1 MIDKLIKFDIF
12 KNKAPL
18 YFILSHKFLYAID
31 YRSFCIEILYI
42 CILLLKKNH
51 MIFLQNKFQNVF
63 IKNIEEYY
71 YVIYY
76 VINYNLII
84 EIVI

>member
-1 MIDKLIKFDIF
+1 
-12 KNKAPL
+12 
-18 YFILSHKFLYAID
+18 
-31 YRSFCIEILYI
+31 
-42 CILLLKKNH
+42 